1 MLTMNKR
8 QHALAHLNR
17 AQEILGYGEV
27 PLQFGM
33 EIERPFK
40 RPNGLCVMKHLAVV
54 VSQRHMSLHLMSS
67 CQSLFGT
74 KKAELIKGIS
84 EWARQYRPINFCNY

>member
-17 AQEILGYGEV
+17 AQEILGYGKV

-40 RPNGLCVMKHLAVV
+40 
-54 VSQRHMSLHLMSS
+54 
-67 CQSLFGT
+67 
-74 KKAELIKGIS
+74 KAKTDF
-84 EWARQYRPINFCNY
+84 A